1 MKLSWYGHSCFIFES
16 ENCSA
21 VFDPFRPGSVRG
33 YKDLPE
39 LSASAVFCSHTHGD
53 HFFPEAVSPDY
64 RFSDMKVKRI
74 PCFHDDCSGKKR
86 GLNLITV
93 VESDNLKIAHLG
105 DLGHVPDEDILSALR
120 GTDILMIPVGGFYTI
135 GPETAYDL
143 VRKISPKVC
152 VPMHYRQGKLGYD
165 VISELPDF
173 LKFFAKNEVVFLRTN
188 TVTDQDLEKGLVL
201 VPKYMA

>member
-1 MKLSWYGHSCFIFES
+1 MKLTWYGHSCFKYES

-21 VFDPFRPGSVRG
+21 VFDPFRPGSVSG

-74 PCFHDDCSGKKR
+74 PCFHDDCSGNKR

-93 VESDNLKIAHLG
+93 VECDNMKIAHLG

-135 GPETAYDL
+135 GPETAYDM

-165 VISELPDF
+165 VISELQYF
-173 LKFFAKNEVVFLRTN
+173 LKFFAKNEVVFLSTN

-201 VPKYMA
+201 IPKYME

>member
-1 MKLSWYGHSCFIFES
+1 MKLTWYGHSCFKYES

-21 VFDPFRPGSVRG
+21 VFDPFRPGSVSG

-93 VESDNLKIAHLG
+93 VECDNMKIAHLG

-135 GPETAYDL
+135 GPETAYDM

-165 VISELPDF
+165 VISELQDF
-173 LKFFAKNEVVFLRTN
+173 LKFFAKSEVVFLSTN

-201 VPKYMA
+201 IPKYME

>member
-1 MKLSWYGHSCFIFES
+1 MKLTWYGHSCFKYES

-21 VFDPFRPGSVRG
+21 VFDPFRPGSVSG

-93 VESDNLKIAHLG
+93 VECDNMKIAHLG

-135 GPETAYDL
+135 GPETAYDM

-165 VISELPDF
+165 VISELQDF
-173 LKFFAKNEVVFLRTN
+173 LKFFAKNEVVFLSTN
-188 TVTDQDLEKGLVL
+188 TVTDQDIEKGLVL
-201 VPKYMA
+201 IPKYME

>member
-1 MKLSWYGHSCFIFES
+1 MKLTWYGHSCFKYES

-21 VFDPFRPGSVRG
+21 VFDPFRPGSVSG

-93 VESDNLKIAHLG
+93 VECDNMKIAHLG

-135 GPETAYDL
+135 GPETAYDM

-152 VPMHYRQGKLGYD
+152 VPMHYRQCKLGYD
-165 VISELPDF
+165 VISELQDF
-173 LKFFAKNEVVFLRTN
+173 LKFFAKNEVVFLSTN

-201 VPKYMA
+201 IPKYME

>member
-1 MKLSWYGHSCFIFES
+1 MKLTWYGHSCFKYES

-21 VFDPFRPGSVRG
+21 VFDPFRPGSVSG

-74 PCFHDDCSGKKR
+74 PCFHDDCSGNKR

-93 VESDNLKIAHLG
+93 VECDNMKIAHLG

-135 GPETAYDL
+135 GPETAYDM

-165 VISELPDF
+165 VISELQDF
-173 LKFFAKNEVVFLRTN
+173 LKFFAKNEVVFLSTN

-201 VPKYMA
+201 IPKYME

>member
-1 MKLSWYGHSCFIFES
+1 MNLTWYGHSCFKYES

-21 VFDPFRPGSVRG
+21 VFDPFRPGSVSG

-93 VESDNLKIAHLG
+93 VECDNMKIAHLG

-135 GPETAYDL
+135 GPETAYDM

-165 VISELPDF
+165 VISELQDF
-173 LKFFAKNEVVFLRTN
+173 LKFFAKNEVVFLSTN

-201 VPKYMA
+201 IPKYME

>member
-1 MKLSWYGHSCFIFES
+1 MKLTWYGHSCFKFES

-21 VFDPFRPGSVRG
+21 VFDPFRPGSVSG

-93 VESDNLKIAHLG
+93 VESDNMKIAHLG

-173 LKFFAKNEVVFLRTN
+173 LIFFGKNEVVFLSTN

-201 VPKYMA
+201 VPKYPA

>member
-1 MKLSWYGHSCFIFES
+1 MKLTWYGHSCFKYES

-21 VFDPFRPGSVRG
+21 VFDPFRPGSVSG

-93 VESDNLKIAHLG
+93 VECDNMKIAHLG

-135 GPETAYDL
+135 GPETAYDM

-165 VISELPDF
+165 VISELQYF
-173 LKFFAKNEVVFLRTN
+173 LKFFAKNEVVFLSTN

-201 VPKYMA
+201 IPKYME

>member
-1 MKLSWYGHSCFIFES
+1 MKLTWYGHSCFKFES

-21 VFDPFRPGSVRG
+21 VFDPFRPGSVSG

-93 VESDNLKIAHLG
+93 VESDNMKIAHLG

-120 GTDILMIPVGGFYTI
+120 GTDILMIPVGGFDTI
-135 GPETAYDL
+135 GPKTAYDL

-173 LKFFAKNEVVFLRTN
+173 LNFFGKNEVVFLSTN
-188 TVTDQDLEKGLVL
+188 TVTDQHLEKGRVL
-201 VPKYMA
+201 VPKYPA

>member
-1 MKLSWYGHSCFIFES
+1 MKLTWYGHSCFKFES

-21 VFDPFRPGSVRG
+21 VFDPFSPGSVIG

-64 RFSDMKVKRI
+64 KCSDMKVKRI

-86 GLNLITV
+86 GQNLITV
-93 VESDNLKIAHLG
+93 VECDNMKIAHLG

-143 VRKISPKVC
+143 VRNISPKVC

-173 LKFFAKNEVVFLRTN
+173 LKFFAKNEVVFLSTN
-188 TVTDQDLEKGLVL
+188 TVTDQDLDKGLVL